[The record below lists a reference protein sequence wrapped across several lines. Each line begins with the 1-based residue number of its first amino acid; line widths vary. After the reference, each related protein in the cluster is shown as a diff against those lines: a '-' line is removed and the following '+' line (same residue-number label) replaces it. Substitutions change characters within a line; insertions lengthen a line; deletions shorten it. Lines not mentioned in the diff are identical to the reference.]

1 MNKKRSFNDIIS
13 TLKLSIS
20 DYGFFTDFEKVFNN
34 VSVLLEEINELNNLI
49 GSTDFVQEFK
59 KTIERNPRVLRT
71 IPLLLAKRENQVIVY
86 NDGKAHE
93 YRFNSIY
100 NSYQD
105 YADFVEKTGLIELFN
120 GKTIVNFYDYL
131 LGIEA
136 GLDSNAR
143 KNRGGAAMSSIV
155 ENYIQVSGHRYNKE
169 VSSRS
174 ILRDYGIDISTSSNG
189 VEHAQKYFDFSVE
202 TENFVYLIETNF
214 YSGGGSKLNETA
226 RSYRQLNQDLK
237 NIEKIRFV
245 WITDGIGWKTVK
257 EGLKETYDSMEYLY
271 TIYDLELGLFEN
283 LDWLTR
289 NKFKS

>member
-1 MNKKRSFNDIIS
+1 MGDSKMNSKRSFNEIID
-13 TLKLSIS
+13 TLKQSIS

-34 VSVLLEEINELNNLI
+34 VSNLLEEINELNNLI
-49 GSTDFVQEFK
+49 GSTDFEQEFI

-86 NDGKAHE
+86 NDGKSHE
-93 YRFNSIY
+93 YKFNSKY
-100 NSYQD
+100 NSNQE
-105 YADFVEKTGLIELFN
+105 YADFIEKTGLIELFN

-143 KNRGGAAMSSIV
+143 KNRGGVAMSSIV
-155 ENYIQVSGHRYNKE
+155 ENYIQMSGHRYNKE

-174 ILRDYGIDISTSSNG
+174 ILRDYGIDILTSSDG
-189 VEHAQKYFDFSVE
+189 KEHAQKYFDFSVE
-202 TENFVYLIETNF
+202 TENFIYLIETNF

-226 RSYRQLNQDLK
+226 RSYRQLNQDLT
-237 NIEKIRFV
+237 NIKRIRFV

-257 EGLKETYDSMEYLY
+257 EGLRETYESMEYLY
-271 TIYDLELGLFEN
+271 TIYDLEMGLFEN
-283 LDWLTR
+283 LD
-289 NKFKS
+289 